1 MCKVFSPNEI
11 NVHTY
16 LCQKI
21 RQCFQKI
28 KWELEM
34 NWTQESEN
42 VNYIICI
49 HKKSLLNSNWYS
61 VAKNLLRFCQVFYI
75 QCVIIINR
83 NWDMWSI
90 ESQFIVEFSI
100 FLVRWPFISWYL
112 EFLLYQVQYN
122 WGCNIFISFLCIEHH
137 YSFSMQGNCRLD
149 LHQNTKI
156 NWRNAL
162 LLFIKEKYLALDCSK
177 ARIDA

>member
-1 MCKVFSPNEI
+1 MCYWRCARCGLVECLKFGVQSSEIIILLQCTSIRFVKYLRWYLHIKDCFCKVFSPNEI
-11 NVHTY
+11 NVHIN

-28 KWELEM
+28 MWGLEM

-42 VNYIICI
+42 VNYIICL

-83 NWDMWSI
+83 NGDLWSI
-90 ESQFIVEFSI
+90 ESQFIVEFSV

-112 EFLLYQVQYN
+112 EFLNSLPGLV
-122 WGCNIFISFLCIEHH
+122 
-137 YSFSMQGNCRLD
+137 
-149 LHQNTKI
+149 
-156 NWRNAL
+156 
-162 LLFIKEKYLALDCSK
+162 
-177 ARIDA
+177 